1 MLRVPES
8 TETQIFQAGGK
19 AKMKAPD
26 IPDNTN
32 TIKFGDK
39 ESLGWLLLLSSMQE
53 AVWWRDGGGPSFR
66 K

>member
-8 TETQIFQAGGK
+8 METQIFQAGGN

-32 TIKFGDK
+32 T
-39 ESLGWLLLLSSMQE
+39 
-53 AVWWRDGGGPSFR
+53 
-66 K
+66 

>member
-32 TIKFGDK
+32 TDK
-39 ESLGWLLLLSSMQE
+39 IWRQRVSRLAAAPLLYAGGCVVEGWRGSLI
-53 AVWWRDGGGPSFR
+53 
-66 K
+66 

>member
-32 TIKFGDK
+32 TDK
-39 ESLGWLLLLSSMQE
+39 IWRQGVSRLAAAPLLYAGGYVVEGWRGSL
-53 AVWWRDGGGPSFR
+53 F
-66 K
+66 

>member
-32 TIKFGDK
+32 TDK
-39 ESLGWLLLLSSMQE
+39 IWRQGVSRLAAAPLLYAGGCVVEGWRGSL
-53 AVWWRDGGGPSFR
+53 F
-66 K
+66 